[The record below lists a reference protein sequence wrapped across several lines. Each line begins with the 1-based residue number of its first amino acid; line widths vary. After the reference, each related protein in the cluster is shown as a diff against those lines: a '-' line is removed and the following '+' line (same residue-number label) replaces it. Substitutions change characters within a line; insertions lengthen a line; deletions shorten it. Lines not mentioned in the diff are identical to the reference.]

1 MKIVELKIEKL
12 TCDGCNCGHCWQL
25 VLFLLKSLFG
35 IMTVKE
41 DFDKNTVVIENE
53 NDVITVKE
61 IVNIL
66 KKRGYNALL

>member
-41 DFDKNTVVIENE
+41 DFDKNTVVIEYE
-53 NDVITVKE
+53 NDVDPVDQSLVYDFSSE
-61 IVNIL
+61 I
-66 KKRGYNALL
+66 K